1 MSTTAVVRRLGM
13 ALAALLIV
21 AAVPACAATAPASSG
36 LSGRGKF
43 ELAVPGRPTIPVY
56 YVSGEHATRNATI
69 LIVMHGVERNAA
81 DYRNSWTD
89 LVRDRDVVVL
99 APQFSAA
106 DFGDAEGYN
115 LGGVGGSDA
124 GEPADVTAGSY
135 GYIQP
140 LFEAARD
147 RIGGEQHSFEMF
159 GHSAGAQFVHRY
171 VMLVP
176 DAPVSL
182 AVAANAGWY
191 LMPDDGA
198 DFPFGLG
205 GGAAPVFDPALA
217 FSRRLVVMLGT
228 ADTGSDN
235 LRTDDDAMRQ
245 GATRLARGEE
255 FFARAEAV
263 AHDDGVAFRWRV
275 QEVPGVGHDQE
286 KMARAA
292 AAVLLDGA
300 S

>member
-1 MSTTAVVRRLGM
+1 MSRTSAIRRLGV
-13 ALAALLIV
+13 ALAALLVI
-21 AAVPACAATAPASSG
+21 AALPACAASSPASSG

-43 ELAVPGRPTIPVY
+43 ELTVPGRPSIPVY

-81 DYRNSWTD
+81 EYRNSWTE

-106 DFGDAEGYN
+106 DFGDAEAYN
-115 LGGVGGSDA
+115 LGGVGRAGGDA
-124 GEPADVTAGSY
+124 AADVTAGSY
-135 GYIQP
+135 GYIEP

-147 RIGGEQHSFEMF
+147 RIGGDQQTFEMF

-176 DAPVSL
+176 DAPVAL

-191 LMPDDGA
+191 LMPDDRA
-198 DFPFGLG
+198 DFPFGFG
-205 GGAAPVFDPALA
+205 GSAAPAFDPALA

-228 ADTGSDN
+228 DDTGSDN
-235 LRTDDDAMRQ
+235 LRIDDDAMQQ
-245 GATRLARGEE
+245 GATRLDRGEE
-255 FFARAEAV
+255 FFARAAEA
-263 AHDDGVAFRWRV
+263 AREDSVAFRWRV

-292 AAVLLDGA
+292 ATVLLEGA